1 MGLGTRTRVREK
13 KTTHLHAMLRARLR
27 TRGGS
32 LTIGGDKLLLYCE
45 AYVWFAPL
53 FSHFGGGAGS
63 GGKGT
68 VTVTPHELVF
78 VVFFPGVDCLLLVR
92 FVRGCRASG
101 SGRSL
106 SAAFVFFAAFVWC
119 VPLLLLLV
127 VERYGCGKLKDLL
140 SDDVLHALDDVK
152 STSLFLG
159 VFGAGAVDD
168 LSGWSDRRVGSW

>member
-13 KTTHLHAMLRARLR
+13 KTTHLHAMLRARVL

-32 LTIGGDKLLLYCE
+32 LTIGGDKLLLLYCE
-45 AYVWFAPL
+45 AYVWRLSFVFAPL
-53 FSHFGGGAGS
+53 FSHFWGGGEGS

-78 VVFFPGVDCLLLVR
+78 VVYFPGVSCLLWVR

-106 SAAFVFFAAFVWC
+106 SAAFIFFAAFVWC
-119 VPLLLLLV
+119 VSLLLPLV
-127 VERYGCGKLKDLL
+127 VEIWL
-140 SDDVLHALDDVK
+140 
-152 STSLFLG
+152 
-159 VFGAGAVDD
+159 
-168 LSGWSDRRVGSW
+168 